1 MLALDRTLS
10 GIGLEVVRFNFPYR
24 ERGSKRPDPMPV
36 LKASISKIASC
47 ADIIG
52 GRSMGGRAAS
62 MLAAD
67 GFPCKGLLLFAY
79 PLHPA
84 GQPEKL
90 RVSHLADIKVPVL
103 CFNGTR
109 DALCRRD
116 LMEQHVP
123 AAWNMHWIEGG
134 DHSLKR
140 PGDLA
145 EIGETTRRW
154 ISGLQ

>member
-1 MLALDRTLS
+1 MLAIDRTLS

-36 LKASISKIASC
+36 LKASIAERGRN
-47 ADIIG
+47 AIIG

-67 GFPCKGLLLFAY
+67 GFPCIGLLLFAY

-90 RVSHLADIKVPVL
+90 RVAHLPDIKVPVL

-116 LMEQHVP
+116 LMERHVP
-123 AAWNMHWIEGG
+123 AAWEMHWLEGA
-134 DHSLKR
+134 DHSLK
-140 PGDLA
+140 GAAVLA

-154 ISGLQ
+154 ISGLTT